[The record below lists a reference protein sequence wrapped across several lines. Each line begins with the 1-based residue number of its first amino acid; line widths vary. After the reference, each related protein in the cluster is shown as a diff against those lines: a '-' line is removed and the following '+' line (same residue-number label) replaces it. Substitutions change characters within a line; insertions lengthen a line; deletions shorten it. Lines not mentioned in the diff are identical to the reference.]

1 VNFLCL
7 NWITFHFPRRRVDSD
22 KIDGSLANY
31 RRRVIHHQGSFDL
44 FLTLTIRSTK
54 SWTGIQCQRSDP
66 NLTLEIKGSY
76 DLISANIFEINDYA
90 FRSRWGIWDS
100 IMSAH
105 HRIDGQGR
113 FSPARSCSCRN
124 GAVASCSRWQ
134 AYRWAVAAARLWMR
148 WVFDWWFDVS
158 WWHVFI

>member
-1 VNFLCL
+1 MNYLH
-7 NWITFHFPRRRVDSD
+7 TSKDHRVASSTPVSES
-22 KIDGSLANY
+22 I
-31 RRRVIHHQGSFDL
+31 ISFDL

-66 NLTLEIKGSY
+66 NLTLEIKGSR
-76 DLISANIFEINDYA
+76 DLISANRFKINGYA

-105 HRIDGQGR
+105 HRIHGQGR

-124 GAVASCSRWQ
+124 GVVASCPRWQ
-134 AYRWAVAAARLWMR
+134 AYRRAVAGLLSSDGCCEAMDEMSLWLMV
-148 WVFDWWFDVS
+148 WCVMVAC
-158 WWHVFI
+158 IYIG